1 MKPHEIAPEDREL
14 LDAAADV
21 LRRNYREPLHTVG
34 AAVRC
39 WSGKIYAAVNVD
51 SVGYGPRAEPIAL
64 GMAISGGERE
74 FKTITAVGNDGSPRA
89 PCGNCRQLLLEY
101 APVVDVLLSRGD
113 GIVKVPIAKLLPEAY
128 SRPGS

>member
-1 MKPHEIAPEDREL
+1 MSHEIAPEDREL

-21 LRRNYREPLHTVG
+21 LRRNYREQLHTVG

-39 WSGKIYAAVNVD
+39 GSGKIYAAVNID
-51 SVGYGPRAEPIAL
+51 SGGYGPCAEPIAI
-64 GMAISGGERE
+64 GMAISNGERE
-74 FKTITAVGNDGSPRA
+74 FETIAALRSDGTPLA

-101 APVVDVLLSRGD
+101 APAMDVLLSRGD
-113 GIVKVPIAKLLPEAY
+113 GVVKVPITQLLPDAY